1 MEDIRQHNVVPAPAV
16 CWVHLM
22 GCTSLTTMISIK
34 DLHKT
39 SKCLCH
45 HLPLNH
51 SKSCSSC
58 TVSLGLLALG
68 GPPHPTPPPLVL
80 SVSHLLAALLWGG
93 GGLGRCSAW
102 AVRLS
107 GGRHGGRTGDKSD
120 LKRLAG
126 FSAVRREMETGVA

>member
-58 TVSLGLLALG
+58 TVSLELLALG
-68 GPPHPTPPPLVL
+68 GPPHLTPPPMVL
-80 SVSHLLAALLWGG
+80 CLTCWLLCFGVRGG
-93 GGLGRCSAW
+93 GVGKVLCLGCEAERRSA
-102 AVRLS
+102 
-107 GGRHGGRTGDKSD
+107 
-120 LKRLAG
+120 
-126 FSAVRREMETGVA
+126 RRKNRG